1 MWRCAFIL
9 AHRHLILILNLSRA
23 ASRHTSVCESSSGDS
38 SRGAVEF
45 WLCARLPLPPAVQ
58 KLQMGCRSPNFDSKD
73 ENPVAILKTP
83 EVEIMIAENLM
94 TVRELRGGRE

>member
-1 MWRCAFIL
+1 ML
-9 AHRHLILILNLSRA
+9 HRATLRFVRVPPAIAVAALLSF
-23 ASRHTSVCESSSGDS
+23 G
-38 SRGAVEF
+38 G
-45 WLCARLPLPPAVQ
+45 CARLPLPPAVQ